1 MYRKFLLGQLGK
13 KKKYPDWRGRYKM
26 FSICRLH
33 DLYVDNFKEFTHKIV
48 LEWIS
53 KFSEITGY
61 NISMHKS
68 VICLYTS
75 NE

>member
-1 MYRKFLLGQLGK
+1 
-13 KKKYPDWRGRYKM
+13 M

-33 DLYVDNFKEFTHKIV
+33 DLYVDNLKEFTHEIV